1 MKVFVKSQKFH
12 LYSLKKVVY
21 YKQENEYRFF
31 SERGFA
37 MYIDLK
43 NNPNARL
50 AAIRAAQLAMVSYR
64 SMLKTKLY
72 AADVAANSLAA
83 IAKKE
88 KENKALPPEREVT
101 EKEKTDMKH
110 LLAGVAAV
118 AALGVALG
126 AGYAYYKK
134 AKEANEDYEEIIFT
148 EDEEFGEVEPV
159 AEEVVI
165 IEDVVPQAEETVET
179 EE

>member
-1 MKVFVKSQKFH
+1 
-12 LYSLKKVVY
+12 
-21 YKQENEYRFF
+21 
-31 SERGFA
+31 

-50 AAIRAAQLAMVSYR
+50 AAIRAAQLAVVSYR

-88 KENKALPPEREVT
+88 KENKALPPEREVV